1 MCLSVS
7 PDLLSSFGS
16 RSNTSVEDSK
26 GTVMCEPLRDV
37 VKRDK
42 YLVNNY
48 LDNNYRPRPV
58 QEIIKLAKAKVGE
71 SRYYHL
77 LLSNCEHFATEL
89 RYGMC
94 SSQQVRSRME
104 GWVKPLGVVF
114 TEVVGGRATLS
125 KYFSCLD
132 TRTGHGN
139 SVPH

>member
-1 MCLSVS
+1 MKHE
-7 PDLLSSFGS
+7 LL
-16 RSNTSVEDSK
+16 E
-26 GTVMCEPLRDV
+26 DV
-37 VKRDK
+37 VRSDK

-48 LDNNYRPRPV
+48 LDNNYRPRPI
-58 QEIIKLAKAKVGE
+58 QEIIKLAKAKVGK
-71 SRYYHL
+71 SCYYHL
-77 LLSNCEHFATEL
+77 LSSNCEHFATEL

-114 TEVVGGRATLS
+114 TEVVGGRAALS

-132 TRTGHGN
+132 TRTGHGS